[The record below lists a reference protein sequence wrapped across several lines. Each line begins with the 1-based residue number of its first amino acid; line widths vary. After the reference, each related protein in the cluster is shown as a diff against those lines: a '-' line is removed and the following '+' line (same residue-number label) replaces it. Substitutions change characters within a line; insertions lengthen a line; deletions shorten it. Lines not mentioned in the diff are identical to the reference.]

1 MNNLSDEF
9 LDWLNQC
16 PNQWL
21 RLEDTEDSITYIFY
35 KDKNDE

>member
-1 MNNLSDEF
+1 MTDEF

-21 RLEDTEDSITYIFY
+21 RLEDTEGTVTYMFY
-35 KDKNDE
+35 KENDDGTNE